1 MWLGLINIIYFIGFG
16 EILGTIYM
24 QKACFMA
31 KVKYGDH
38 KTALARKP
46 EMPCPLQLK
55 EPIYNKFTYVQ
66 QHSTVNLETVM
77 IM

>member
-1 MWLGLINIIYFIGFG
+1 
-16 EILGTIYM
+16 M

-31 KVKYGDH
+31 KVKYSDH